1 MERVEIYFAANDV
14 PADRKVPVFLNFI
27 GGTTY
32 AILRNLL
39 APDSPIS
46 KPFSV
51 LVEKL
56 RDHFEP
62 KPSIIAE
69 RFKFHRRG
77 QNAGET
83 ITVYIA
89 ELRRLAVRCSFPREY
104 LDDTLRDRFV
114 CGLRSESTQKLLL
127 AEKELTLTI
136 ALEKAQNLE
145 AAQRDAQV
153 MKGQTSA
160 LSIGRIESRS
170 SSSPH
175 QASYSSRGRGQASR
189 GRGRGGQ
196 GSCYRCNGKGHLAP
210 DCRFIDSVC
219 HKCSK
224 VGHLA
229 KACRGSNRGGARL
242 PVWP

>member
-1 MERVEIYFAANDV
+1 MSTDTIEDAAGAAVATSTRFRTLGSFSEFKPESEDFTTYMERVEIYFAANDV
-14 PADRKVPVFLNFI
+14 PADKKVPVFLTFI

-89 ELRRLAVRCSFPREY
+89 ELRRLAVRLVWHSLPISRTRRNSQVTLASTTRIY
-104 LDDTLRDRFV
+104 LCNYSQHKNYCWQRR
-114 CGLRSESTQKLLL
+114 
-127 AEKELTLTI
+127 
-136 ALEKAQNLE
+136 NL
-145 AAQRDAQV
+145 
-153 MKGQTSA
+153 
-160 LSIGRIESRS
+160 
-170 SSSPH
+170 P
-175 QASYSSRGRGQASR
+175 
-189 GRGRGGQ
+189 
-196 GSCYRCNGKGHLAP
+196 
-210 DCRFIDSVC
+210 
-219 HKCSK
+219 
-224 VGHLA
+224 
-229 KACRGSNRGGARL
+229 
-242 PVWP
+242 